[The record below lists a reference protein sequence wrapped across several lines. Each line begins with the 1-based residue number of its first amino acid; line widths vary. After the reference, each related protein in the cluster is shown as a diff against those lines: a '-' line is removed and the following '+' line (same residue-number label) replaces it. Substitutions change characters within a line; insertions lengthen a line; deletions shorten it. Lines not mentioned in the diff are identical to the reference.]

1 MINIILLILASFMA
15 SCGYTSRSLIDQN
28 VQSVYVPIF
37 DNDTFRRDLEYD
49 LTKAIKEEILFGTQL
64 KIVDEK
70 HADTILTGILKDVQE
85 NVLIENPDAVTIES
99 RVNVFVQFSWLDQ
112 RTGRILIDKQNVA
125 ASAEFIATRNEDIRT
140 GEIEAFVNTARKI
153 INLMERKW

>member
-85 NVLIENPDAVTIES
+85 NVLIENPDAVTVES

>member
-1 MINIILLILASFMA
+1 MA

-49 LTKAIKEEILFGTQL
+49 LTKAIKEEILFKTQL

-70 HADTILTGILKDVQE
+70 HADTILTGTLRDVQE
-85 NVLIENPDAVTIES
+85 NVLIENPDAVTVES

-125 ASAEFIATRNEDIRT
+125 AAAEFIATRNEDIRT
-140 GEIEAFVNTARKI
+140 GEIEAFVNAARKI

>member
-1 MINIILLILASFMA
+1 VINIILLILASFMA

-49 LTKAIKEEILFGTQL
+49 LTKAIKEEILFRTQL

-125 ASAEFIATRNEDIRT
+125 ASAEFIATRNEDVRT

>member
-1 MINIILLILASFMA
+1 VINIILLILASFMA
-15 SCGYTSRSLIDQN
+15 SCGYTSPSLIDQN

-85 NVLIENPDAVTIES
+85 NVLIENPDAVTVES

>member
-1 MINIILLILASFMA
+1 M
-15 SCGYTSRSLIDQN
+15 
-28 VQSVYVPIF
+28 PIF

-49 LTKAIKEEILFGTQL
+49 LTKAIKEEILFRTQL

-125 ASAEFIATRNEDIRT
+125 ASAEFIATRNEDVRS

>member
-1 MINIILLILASFMA
+1 MINIILLILASFLA

-49 LTKAIKEEILFGTQL
+49 LTKAIKEEILFKTQL

-70 HADTILTGILKDVQE
+70 HADTILTGTLRDVQE
-85 NVLIENPDAVTIES
+85 NVLIENPDAVTVES
-99 RVNVFVQFSWLDQ
+99 RVSVFVQFSWLDQ

-125 ASAEFIATRNEDIRT
+125 AAAEFIATRNEDIRT
-140 GEIEAFVNTARKI
+140 GEIEAFVNAARKI

>member
-49 LTKAIKEEILFGTQL
+49 LTKAIKEEILFRTQL

-70 HADTILTGILKDVQE
+70 HADTILTGTLRDVQE
-85 NVLIENPDAVTIES
+85 NVLIENPDAVTVES

-125 ASAEFIATRNEDIRT
+125 ASAEFIATRNEDVRT
-140 GEIEAFVNTARKI
+140 GETEAFVNAARKI

>member
-1 MINIILLILASFMA
+1 MINIILLILASFMV

-37 DNDTFRRDLEYD
+37 DNDTFRRDLEYE
-49 LTKAIKEEILFGTQL
+49 LTKAIKEEILFRTQL

-85 NVLIENPDAVTIES
+85 NVLIENPDAVTVES
-99 RVNVFVQFSWLDQ
+99 RINVFVQFSWLDQ
-112 RTGRILIDKQNVA
+112 RTGRILIDKQNVSA
-125 ASAEFIATRNEDIRT
+125 AAEFIATRNEDVRT
-140 GEIEAFVNTARKI
+140 GEIEAFVNAARKI

>member
-49 LTKAIKEEILFGTQL
+49 LTKAIKEEILFRTQL

>member
-49 LTKAIKEEILFGTQL
+49 LTKAIKEEILFRTQL

-70 HADTILTGILKDVQE
+70 HADTILTGILRDVQE
-85 NVLIENPDAVTIES
+85 NVLIENPDAVTVES

-112 RTGRILIDKQNVA
+112 RTGRILIDKQNVS
-125 ASAEFIATRNEDIRT
+125 ASAEFIATRNEDVRT

>member
-1 MINIILLILASFMA
+1 MA

-49 LTKAIKEEILFGTQL
+49 LTKAIKEEILFRTQL

-70 HADTILTGILKDVQE
+70 HADTILTGTLRDVQE
-85 NVLIENPDAVTIES
+85 NVLIENPDAVTVES

-125 ASAEFIATRNEDIRT
+125 ASAEFIATRNEDVRT
-140 GEIEAFVNTARKI
+140 GETEAFVNAARKI

>member
-1 MINIILLILASFMA
+1 MA

>member
-49 LTKAIKEEILFGTQL
+49 LTKAIKEEILFRTQL

-70 HADTILTGILKDVQE
+70 HADTILTGILRDVQE
-85 NVLIENPDAVTIES
+85 NVLIENPDAVTVES
-99 RVNVFVQFSWLDQ
+99 RVSVFVQFSWLDQ
-112 RTGRILIDKQNVA
+112 RTGRILIDKQNVS
-125 ASAEFIATRNEDIRT
+125 ASAEFIATRNEDVQT

>member
-125 ASAEFIATRNEDIRT
+125 ASAEFIATRNEDVRT

>member
-49 LTKAIKEEILFGTQL
+49 LTKAIKEEILFRTQL

-125 ASAEFIATRNEDIRT
+125 ASAEFIATRNEDVRS

>member
-1 MINIILLILASFMA
+1 MINIILLILASFLA

-49 LTKAIKEEILFGTQL
+49 LTKAIKEEILFRTQL

-70 HADTILTGILKDVQE
+70 HADTILTGTLRDVQE
-85 NVLIENPDAVTIES
+85 NVLIENPDAVTVES

-125 ASAEFIATRNEDIRT
+125 ASAEFIATRNEDVRT
-140 GEIEAFVNTARKI
+140 GETEAFVNAARKI

>member
-1 MINIILLILASFMA
+1 VINIILLILASFMA

>member
-49 LTKAIKEEILFGTQL
+49 LTKAIKEEILFRTQL

-125 ASAEFIATRNEDIRT
+125 ASAEFIATRNEDVRT

>member
-49 LTKAIKEEILFGTQL
+49 LTKAIKEEILFRTQL

-85 NVLIENPDAVTIES
+85 NVLIENPDAVTVES

>member
-1 MINIILLILASFMA
+1 MA

-49 LTKAIKEEILFGTQL
+49 LTKAIKEEILFRTQL

-125 ASAEFIATRNEDIRT
+125 ASAEFIATRNEDVRS

>member
-1 MINIILLILASFMA
+1 VINIILLILASFMA

-85 NVLIENPDAVTIES
+85 NVLIENPDAVTVES